1 MTQRKEV
8 RKTNRHKIFKAA
20 KTVKIIPG
28 EMSDMDIDMIS
39 LVRKGA
45 NGQKIQ
51 IYKEDDSEEEITE
64 QGLLDVLKNF
74 LSGGK
79 VQKAAEAVPVKTAP
93 KKTFASM
100 MAVSDITE
108 NMWRAND
115 TLRGVLRDIINNE
128 EVTDKKAAL
137 LQAVDEYSTY
147 MKNKVSSTAIAKEA
161 AFFDVPDVEIEK
173 AGKKVSSKNLA
184 ALKEAHKALS
194 AVIEEA
200 EKKEDP
206 NQEGGSGESESEKE
220 ETELNK
226 TELAEVMKSAM
237 EEALKP
243 INERL
248 DKIEKADAP
257 AADEGGSD
265 AEPETEPTDD
275 ISAVVKEAVA
285 DIMKPINE
293 RLDKIEKS
301 RALPRSQEGEEP
313 NQINKAADVFD
324 GLFA

>member
-1 MTQRKEV
+1 
-8 RKTNRHKIFKAA
+8 
-20 KTVKIIPG
+20 
-28 EMSDMDIDMIS
+28 MSDMDIDMIS

-51 IYKEDDSEEEITE
+51 IYKEDGEEDLEEEVTE

-74 LSGGK
+74 FSGGK
-79 VQKAAEAVPVKTAP
+79 VQKSADAVPAKTAP

-100 MAVSDITE
+100 MAVNDITE

-115 TLRGVLRDIINNE
+115 TLRGVMRDIINNE

-137 LQAVDEYSTY
+137 LQAIDEYSTY
-147 MKNKVSSTAIAKEA
+147 MKNKVNSTAIAKEA
-161 AFFDVPDVEIEK
+161 AFFDVPDIEIEK
-173 AGKKVSSKNLA
+173 SGKKVSSKNLA

-200 EKKEDP
+200 EKKEET
-206 NQEGGSGESESEKE
+206 NKENKSEME
-220 ETELNK
+220 EAELNK

-237 EEALKP
+237 EAALKP

-248 DKIEKADAP
+248 DKIEKADAEP
-257 AADEGGSD
+257 EGAGSEGGV
-265 AEPETEPTDD
+265 AGEPEGNADDD
-275 ISAVVKEAVA
+275 ISEVVKTAVA
-285 DIMKPINE
+285 EVVKPIE
-293 RLDKIEKS
+293 SRLEAIEKS
-301 RALPRSQEGEEP
+301 RALPRSQEGEEGTS
-313 NQINKAADVFD
+313 KVEKSADVFD